1 LLFDLSNQALISSLL
16 SSSVQ
21 DIIGCLTNCSSKGSC
36 KSNSLTSKFMCECNA
51 GFAGS
56 KCDINLNICSYFPCL
71 NSGQCIELSTPSS
84 YMCNCTKY
92 YTGDRCENKI
102 DLCQNVSCSSNGMC
116 VDVNDTAVCKCF
128 NLYSGENC
136 EIKSIKLAI
145 VKMAQTL
152 SVIIVIL
159 SFVTV
164 ALFTFVLDLKCGTK
178 KKTPKKIKQ
187 RFIYKP

>member
-1 LLFDLSNQALISSLL
+1 VFDLSNQALINSLL

-56 KCDINLNICSYFPCL
+56 KCDINLKICSYFPCL
-71 NSGQCIELSTPSS
+71 NSGQCIELSTSSS

-92 YTGDRCENKI
+92 YTGERCENKK
-102 DLCQNVSCSSNGMC
+102 DLCQNVSCSSNGVC

-136 EIKSIKLAI
+136 EIKSIKLSI
-145 VKMAQTL
+145 VKMAQTI
-152 SVIIVIL
+152 SVVIVIL
-159 SFVTV
+159 SFVLV
-164 ALFTFVLDLKCGTK
+164 ALVVFILDLKCGKEKKNTK
-178 KKTPKKIKQ
+178 KIIK